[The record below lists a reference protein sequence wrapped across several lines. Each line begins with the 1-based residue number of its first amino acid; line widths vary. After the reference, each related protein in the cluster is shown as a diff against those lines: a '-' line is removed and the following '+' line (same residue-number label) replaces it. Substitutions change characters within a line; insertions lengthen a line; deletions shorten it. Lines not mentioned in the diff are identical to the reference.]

1 MRGRFDEQLEVLHTR
16 LIEMGALCESAIANA
31 MKAVLEGGE
40 DYAARAIQLER
51 DIDQREKEIETLC
64 LRLLLQQQPVAKDL
78 RQISSALKMVTDL
91 ERIGDQAA
99 DIAEIARL
107 NNVTPMDDTLTI
119 KEMSTSAIRMV
130 TDSIEAY
137 VRQDLTLAREV
148 VEYDDVVDEA
158 FNKAKTELAGLLG
171 KHPDRA
177 EYVIDLLMICK
188 YLERI
193 ADHATNVAEWVVF
206 SITGEHEGEKHDKD
220 IFGGGRPGHT

>member
-31 MKAVLEGGE
+31 MKALLEGG
-40 DYAARAIQLER
+40 DAYANRAIELER

-99 DIAEIARL
+99 DIAEIAQL
-107 NNVTPMDDTLTI
+107 DNVTASDDTLTV
-119 KEMSTSAIRMV
+119 KEMSTAAIRMV

-137 VRQDLTLAREV
+137 VKQDLELAREV
-148 VEYDDVVDEA
+148 VEYDDVVDDA
-158 FNKAKTELAGLLG
+158 FNKAKAELAALLG
-171 KHPDRA
+171 QHPDRA

-206 SITGEHEGEKHDKD
+206 SITGEHEGDNRDKN
-220 IFGGGRPGHT
+220 ISGRG